1 MKLRKTVARKPTTA
15 VAAATAGRGWAAG
28 ILVALVALSLFSA
41 LAPSARA
48 AGTAP
53 QIVSLTYSPAS
64 VDVTSGP
71 ASVTF
76 TAHLTDGSPI
86 TWAPIS
92 LVNSAAHQQINAQF
106 QLVSGTAQNGVWQ
119 TTAVIP
125 QGAAA
130 GSWDYSGSV
139 QDATTSLTYGSA
151 AWQNQPLPASAPGPL
166 TVTDSSLSAPPQIV
180 SLAYSPSSVD
190 VKSGPAYVT
199 FTAHLTDGSP
209 VTSASMSLVNSAAH
223 QQTTSAQFQLVSGTA
238 EDGVWK
244 ATVVIPQGASAGSW
258 DYTGMLDDAIT
269 SLGFGSASWQNQPLP
284 ASAPGP
290 SRSPRGRS
298 LRRSP
303 ARPITATTTPIQW

>member
-139 QDATTSLTYGSA
+139 QDATTSL
-151 AWQNQPLPASAPGPL
+151 
-166 TVTDSSLSAPPQIV
+166 
-180 SLAYSPSSVD
+180 
-190 VKSGPAYVT
+190 
-199 FTAHLTDGSP
+199 
-209 VTSASMSLVNSAAH
+209 
-223 QQTTSAQFQLVSGTA
+223 
-238 EDGVWK
+238 
-244 ATVVIPQGASAGSW
+244 
-258 DYTGMLDDAIT
+258 
-269 SLGFGSASWQNQPLP
+269 GFGSAAWQNQPLP